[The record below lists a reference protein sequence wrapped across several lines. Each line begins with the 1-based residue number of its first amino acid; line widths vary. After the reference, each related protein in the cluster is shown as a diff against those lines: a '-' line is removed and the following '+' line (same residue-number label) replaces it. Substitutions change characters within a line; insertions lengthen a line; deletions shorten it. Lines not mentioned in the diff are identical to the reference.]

1 MGRCPSQRKK
11 LIRNISTIAPI
22 TPSLSHEVVEG
33 HLLPNSPFTMTDVE
47 CFLCLGVLE
56 RPIQLSCGQL
66 CCTAC
71 LCTWVKHTLTLDP
84 LCCPCCPLSHT
95 LLEKQLH
102 PAPQVLVKLLDVLQ
116 VRCRR
121 CRQSAARAQHLEH
134 LESGCKHHVPDTAE
148 DTGPFH
154 RLSLHVPTRRST
166 DTTNRW
172 QGKSPKQ

>member
-1 MGRCPSQRKK
+1 MGRRPSQRKK

-47 CFLCLGVLE
+47 CLLCLGVLE

-102 PAPQVLVKLLDVLQ
+102 PAPQVLVKLLDCYKYAVGDVGRVQPEYNISSIWRVAANIMCQTQQRTQ
-116 VRCRR
+116 VRFIA
-121 CRQSAARAQHLEH
+121 S
-134 LESGCKHHVPDTAE
+134 
-148 DTGPFH
+148 
-154 RLSLHVPTRRST
+154 LSMSLQDDLLTL
-166 DTTNRW
+166 
-172 QGKSPKQ
+172 